1 MIGYHLSYDN
11 SLCGMIMTQGRQR
24 QVVNVGLGIK
34 QLCVEPR
41 GASVAAYAESYAHK
55 VRGSVPSSDRY

>member
-1 MIGYHLSYDN
+1 
-11 SLCGMIMTQGRQR
+11 MIMTQGRQR

-41 GASVAAYAESYAHK
+41 GVSVAAYAESYAHK
-55 VRGSVPSSDRY
+55 VRDFVPFSDPQAIVEC